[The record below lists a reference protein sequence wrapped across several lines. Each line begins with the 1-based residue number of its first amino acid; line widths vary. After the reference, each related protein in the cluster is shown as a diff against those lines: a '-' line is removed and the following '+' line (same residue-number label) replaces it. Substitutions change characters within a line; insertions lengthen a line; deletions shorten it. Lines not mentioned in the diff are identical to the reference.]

1 PRCSQRHGAGRELG
15 QKVRARLTLIEADMR
30 SWSDSKRFD
39 LVFSSCG
46 SMTHLLTLQD
56 QLAAWRQSHEN
67 LNRGGRFVVDVPM
80 PAMAAYAD
88 SFQVPPRA
96 VLEVDR
102 DVMAEE
108 SADRLIRYRST
119 RYLPHKQRAH
129 IRFFP

>member
-1 PRCSQRHGAGRELG
+1 
-15 QKVRARLTLIEADMR
+15 M
-30 SWSDSKRFD
+30 
-39 LVFSSCG
+39 
-46 SMTHLLTLQD
+46 
-56 QLAAWRQSHEN
+56 
-67 LNRGGRFVVDVPM
+67 VDVPM

-108 SADRLIRYRST
+108 SADRLIRYKST

-129 IRFFP
+129 IRFFYHKFEAGTLSDYYISDFESHVYFPRELELLCTQEL